1 MRNYL
6 SNEME
11 NTLRLMASERVLQ
24 LEKFTDN
31 INVIDKQLSIK
42 KTMTDIIMRANS
54 APNGL
59 VEVIFLGRKLK
70 KESPVER
77 ILLHSKITV
86 SGFNIQDPEEATS
99 LFRTLIVVD
108 PTWDTDKIEVYGT
121 EYGLPIKFMKRL

>member
-24 LEKFTDN
+24 LEGLTDN
-31 INVIDKQLSIK
+31 INVVDKQLSIK
-42 KTMTDIIMRANS
+42 KTINEVIMRANS

-59 VEVIFLGRKLK
+59 VEVLFLGRKLK
-70 KESPVER
+70 KEASISRV
-77 ILLHSKITV
+77 LLHSKVTV
-86 SGFNIQDPEEATS
+86 SGFNVQNAEEASS

-108 PTWDTDKIEVYGT
+108 PTWDVDKLEVYGA